1 MEQDGLGSGY
11 EAWLAAEEF
20 QVGVNEA
27 TEQVGGGPGTFEHLL
42 CPQTISQNT
51 WVSTGP
57 CWLPWSR

>member
-27 TEQVGGGPGTFEHLL
+27 TEQVGGGPGTFENLL
-42 CPQTISQNT
+42 
-51 WVSTGP
+51 
-57 CWLPWSR
+57 